1 MRSALFKR
9 KAARVPQGGRVTVQ
23 LVTVPK
29 DEKVLLALQLRQAA
43 DAISVSESYLKKLI
57 KEGYLKAKKIRFA
70 GQKHAVTLVAIAE
83 LERFINTGSSN
94 EQRLV

>member
-1 MRSALFKR
+1 M
-9 KAARVPQGGRVTVQ
+9 TVQ
-23 LVTVPK
+23 IVTVPK

-43 DAISVSESYLKKLI
+43 EAISVSETYLKKLI
-57 KEGYLKAKKIRFA
+57 KSGLLRAKQIKFP
-70 GQKHAVTLVAIAE
+70 GQRHAVTLVAIAE